1 LEEEGSGGVGG
12 DVEGVGGVS
21 SGVGGDFG
29 SRGGAVKYSWARFWS
44 ALWSKKEVIDETNLP
59 LIRAFPSEIQEDVRA
74 VLACLPP
81 DPHSR
86 RIRHFSVNV
95 RDEKLSIP
103 HRVYY
108 DVSKTQLSSL
118 SPSQMEILSCIL
130 SRHSD
135 GFVRERSL
143 EKFLTSKHIWIPTF
157 VIQLAGEYVVEIL
170 ALIERSL
177 DSFDEGIYAE
187 FLANNPKFLELTAQ
201 RIESYWDCYYRRMN
215 RAEYAG
221 FRILQYLQDLPKRK
235 THQIC

>member
-1 LEEEGSGGVGG
+1 VEEERSAGDGGEVAGVGGVSGGVGG
-12 DVEGVGGVS
+12 DIGRS
-21 SGVGGDFG
+21 
-29 SRGGAVKYSWARFWS
+29 GGAVKYSWARFWS

-81 DPHSR
+81 DPHSH
-86 RIRHFSVNV
+86 RIRRFSVNV

-103 HRVYY
+103 YRVYY
-108 DVSKTQLSSL
+108 DISKIGISSL

-135 GFVRERSL
+135 GFVRQRSL
-143 EKFLTSKHIWIPTF
+143 EKFLTSKQIWIPTF

-215 RAEYAG
+215 QADYAG
-221 FRILQYLQDLPKRK
+221 FRILQYLRALPNKK
-235 THQIC
+235 TYRC

>member
-1 LEEEGSGGVGG
+1 M
-12 DVEGVGGVS
+12 
-21 SGVGGDFG
+21 
-29 SRGGAVKYSWARFWS
+29 KYSWAGLKS

-59 LIRAFPSEIQEDVRA
+59 LIQAFPSKIQENVRA

-86 RIRHFSVNV
+86 RIGRFSVNV

-108 DVSKTQLSSL
+108 DISRIRFSSL
-118 SPSQMEILSCIL
+118 NPSQMEILSCIL

-135 GFVRERSL
+135 GFVRQRSL
-143 EKFLTSKHIWIPTF
+143 ERFLTSKHIWIPAF

-170 ALIERSL
+170 DLIERSL
-177 DSFDEGIYAE
+177 VSFDEGIYSE

-201 RIESYWDCYYRRMN
+201 RIESYWDCYYRR
-215 RAEYAG
+215 RTRRDEYVG
-221 FRILQYLQDLPKRK
+221 FRILRYMQNLPIKR
-235 THQIC
+235 THQID